1 MQLRFTSLTVTSLRE
16 DLHLRECAHAG
27 RTNEKARYLL
37 NSGLSFTLA
46 GYLGGLGRNRTTDT
60 RIFNPLLYRL
70 SYRAKPNIIY
80 QPELTFGDFSFDVCR
95 A

>member
-1 MQLRFTSLTVTSLRE
+1 MTYRW
-16 DLHLRECAHAG
+16 LHSG
-27 RTNEKARYLL
+27 YTKGKTTDNEKARYLL

-46 GYLGGLGRNRTTDT
+46 GCNGGLGRNRTTDT

-70 SYRAKPNIIY
+70 SYRAKPQIIY
-80 QPELTFGDFSFDVCR
+80 QGQRYFEGFNSDACR